1 MLLMPFAQ
9 PAIADVKLPAVFG
22 SHMVLQRELPVKIWG
37 WADPGE
43 KVTVK
48 FDKQIVSTQ
57 GDENGDWRVT
67 LEPMKG
73 DGQEHILTVSG
84 KNQIVLEDVLIG
96 EVWLGSGQ
104 SNMAH
109 GIGSKAGAEANQP
122 EIRLLNVPGNFS
134 KAPVRDVSAAWSRCT
149 EQTATNFSEVLYY
162 FGERLHHELN
172 VPIGLINSSR
182 GSQRIEVF
190 LPPPQAGP
198 LYNGAIAPLIPFT
211 LRGVIWY
218 QGEANVQLRDGFAY
232 AAKQSALINGWRQAW
247 GRDFSFYLVQI
258 APFAGYKTNCD
269 LPPLWEAQL
278 TGLKMPHVGV
288 AVINDTAGNMK
299 TIHPG
304 NKDKVGQ
311 RLASW
316 ALAKDY
322 GRTDI
327 EYCSPMFKSS
337 KVEGG
342 KIRLFF
348 THAKGLKA
356 SDGKPL
362 TGFEIAGAD
371 GKYVPALATIDGET
385 VLVES
390 AAVSTPVKAR
400 YAWSN
405 TPIVNLVNGA
415 GLPSSAFH
423 TDNWQGG
430 IAE

>member
-1 MLLMPFAQ
+1 
-9 PAIADVKLPAVFG
+9 
-22 SHMVLQRELPVKIWG
+22 
-37 WADPGE
+37 
-43 KVTVK
+43 
-48 FDKQIVSTQ
+48 
-57 GDENGDWRVT
+57 
-67 LEPMKG
+67 
-73 DGQEHILTVSG
+73 
-84 KNQIVLEDVLIG
+84 
-96 EVWLGSGQ
+96 
-104 SNMAH
+104 
-109 GIGSKAGAEANQP
+109 
-122 EIRLLNVPGNFS
+122 
-134 KAPVRDVSAAWSRCT
+134 
-149 EQTATNFSEVLYY
+149 
-162 FGERLHHELN
+162 
-172 VPIGLINSSR
+172 
-182 GSQRIEVF
+182 
-190 LPPPQAGP
+190 
-198 LYNGAIAPLIPFT
+198 
-211 LRGVIWY
+211 
-218 QGEANVQLRDGFAY
+218 
-232 AAKQSALINGWRQAW
+232 
-247 GRDFSFYLVQI
+247 
-258 APFAGYKTNCD
+258 
-269 LPPLWEAQL
+269 
-278 TGLKMPHVGV
+278 MPHVGV